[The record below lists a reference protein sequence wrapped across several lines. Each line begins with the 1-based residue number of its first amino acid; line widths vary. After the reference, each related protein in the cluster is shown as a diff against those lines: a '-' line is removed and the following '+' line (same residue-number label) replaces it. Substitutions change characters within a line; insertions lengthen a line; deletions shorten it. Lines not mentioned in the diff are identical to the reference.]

1 MSAPIPA
8 HVASLWRSNNKIA
21 AIKRLREETGM
32 GLAEAKHALESRL
45 DGGDGHEPP
54 HEGAALRA
62 AIEAAL
68 ARGDKIVAIKLL
80 RDATGIGL
88 KDAKDRIESGNP
100 QQWLVEAHWP
110 NTPSHPASEP
120 AGTAAWMAPGH
131 EPGRVQSSGAWTAVF
146 VVVVLVLVLAGWA
159 DQARQKYQP
168 ASPVISAENPPRC
181 AAQASASY
189 RVPC

>member
-1 MSAPIPA
+1 MSASVLWPQPRKRGTKAAAPPSAALPMSAPIPA
-8 HVASLWRSNNKIA
+8 HIASLWRNNDKIA

-32 GLAEAKHALESRL
+32 GLAEAKHALESQL

-54 HEGAALRA
+54 REGAALRT
-62 AIEAAL
+62 AIETAL

-88 KDAKDRIESGNP
+88 KDAKDRIESGDP
-100 QQWLVEAHWP
+100 QQWLVEAHLP
-110 NTPSHPASEP
+110 HTPSHPAPAP

-146 VVVVLVLVLAGWA
+146 VVVLALVLAGWYFWRA
-159 DQARQKYQP
+159 
-168 ASPVISAENPPRC
+168 
-181 AAQASASY
+181 
-189 RVPC
+189 